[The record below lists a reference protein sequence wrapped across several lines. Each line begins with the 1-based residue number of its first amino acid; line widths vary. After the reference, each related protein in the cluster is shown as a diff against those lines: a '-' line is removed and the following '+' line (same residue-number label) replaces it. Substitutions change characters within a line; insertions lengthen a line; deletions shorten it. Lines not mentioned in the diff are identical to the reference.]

1 MHARSRH
8 SEARERLA
16 TTLGGPRRAN
26 GGSGVPPARPRRV
39 RAARRQRA
47 DALRALACR
56 VPAPSPP
63 PSFLLPLALLAAHA
77 SPQYRERIIF
87 IGQKIDE
94 EFGNKMVATML
105 YLDSESDK
113 PITLYVNSPGGET
126 TPALCLYDTMNHVK
140 SPVATLAFGQA
151 TNMALFLLAAGKK
164 GSRYSLPH
172 TRLIMG
178 QPGGAARGQ
187 ASDIQV
193 EAGELLRLRQFMW
206 QRIAQMTGKEEEEV
220 ANDFK
225 RDKFFSPEEAQKY
238 GLIDNVL
245 TPRKALY

>member
-1 MHARSRH
+1 M
-8 SEARERLA
+8 
-16 TTLGGPRRAN
+16 PV
-26 GGSGVPPARPRRV
+26 GVPKVPVKSPGENLW
-39 RAARRQRA
+39 QWA
-47 DALRALACR
+47 DLWDCL
-56 VPAPSPP
+56 
-63 PSFLLPLALLAAHA
+63 
-77 SPQYRERIIF
+77 YRERIIF